1 MSPERLVGREPVLTA
16 AGSALRD
23 ALAGTGQFLLISGEA
38 GIGKTAMLA
47 ALIDRAAKE
56 CTVLR
61 GLCWEGNGA
70 PPYWPWSQVL
80 RATGRSAAE
89 LGDAGRLVETESRHT
104 ADWGADAAADA
115 QFRVFESAARC
126 LSELALDRP
135 LLVVLDDLQWADVPS
150 VQLLG
155 FLARVLTGSRVLL
168 AGAYRDSEAS
178 PELVDISSRAQHL
191 TLAGLGEMDVAAI
204 AAEITGARPSEKVN
218 SQLWRRSGGN
228 PFFVRELTRLLIA
241 QGSWTEQT
249 RIPDTVAET
258 LRRRLARLPTDCV
271 RLLDWA
277 AVVGRDID
285 TGLLANVGAATDVA
299 EAHDLLEEARR
310 AGVIVGTRDTPRFT
324 HDLYRETILLG
335 MTETARANINF
346 AVACAL
352 RARPGATART
362 ATHFLAAGP
371 AARQPAI
378 DYSIRAAREA
388 TERLGHNDAC
398 AFYLNAIQLLDI
410 SADDENDLRRGLL
423 LELAAAHDRAGDT
436 RSAEQCLRNVADNA
450 GQAADDVNYAKAVL
464 GLHSLGRRSGA
475 ASAEIL
481 DMLSAAAARLDAS
494 NGPLTLQSQV
504 AAAQAREMRHGSTHA
519 PDSPTIRAAHRAVQ
533 LATTA
538 NDAHAIAV
546 AKLALQDSMW
556 VAGSAHR
563 RLPVI
568 AEMLEAA
575 TMSGDRDLVAEA
587 HLLRAAAL
595 LELGDPTGRDELA
608 TYITLAEA
616 LGHARGRWGALTR
629 RATLAQI
636 AGRAHEAAELGEQAL
651 ELGTAIGVPD
661 AVACYCTS
669 RWSLLALGV
678 PEPHFEL
685 TTDDPLWPMFPIFRA
700 WPPAVRKD
708 LAATTAALGDF
719 SVMDIAESTGTEGL
733 AAAAVVFAVSGTT
746 AQRAWVYQRLLP
758 QAGTH
763 VLVTGCASYHAAVD
777 HHLGT
782 LAAAL
787 GDTARAEEHFR
798 AALAMHERVGAAAWT
813 RLTAQALAELAATPP
828 AFIPNEFRLVDG
840 RWQLHFHHAHAQLPD
855 SKGLHDIAILIDAN
869 GADVHVRTL
878 VGDDLPQLGADPIL
892 DDTAKTRFK
901 YRLDT
906 LAGDIQD
913 AEDAGNTGKAEHL
926 RAERDTVIHTLA
938 TAAGLGG
945 RRRRLGDQSERARK
959 TVSAR
964 VRDAVSKIDHVHPAL
979 ADHLRGALRMGTVC
993 SYAPREPTMWNLK

>member
-23 ALAGTGQFLLISGEA
+23 AVAGAGQFLLISGEA
-38 GIGKTAMLA
+38 GIGKTAMLG
-47 ALIDRAAKE
+47 ALIDRAAKD

-80 RATGRSAAE
+80 QATGRSAAE
-89 LGDAGRLVETESRHT
+89 LGDAGRLVDTESRQP

-115 QFRVFESAARC
+115 QFRVFESVARC
-126 LSELALDRP
+126 LSGLALDRP

-150 VQLLG
+150 VRLLG
-155 FLARVLTGSRVLL
+155 FLARALTGSRVLL
-168 AGAYRDSEAS
+168 AGAYRDTEAP
-178 PELVDISSRAQHL
+178 PELVDISSRAQCL
-191 TLAGLGEMDVAAI
+191 TLTGLGQMHVAAMAAAI
-204 AAEITGARPSEKVN
+204 AGARPSDQVN
-218 SQLWRRSGGN
+218 ARLWKRSGGN

-241 QGSWTEQT
+241 QGSWSEQSQ
-249 RIPDTVAET
+249 IPDTVVET
-258 LRRRLARLPTDCV
+258 LRRRLARLPTGCV
-271 RLLDWA
+271 QLLDWA
-277 AVVGRDID
+277 AVIGRDID
-285 TGLLANVGAATDVA
+285 SGLLANVGAATDVA

-310 AGVIVGTRDTPRFT
+310 AGVIVGTRDAPRFA

-335 MTETARANINF
+335 LTESDRAAINF
-346 AVACAL
+346 AVASAL
-352 RARPGATART
+352 QARPGATART

-371 AARQPAI
+371 AGRPLAI
-378 DYSIRAAREA
+378 NYSIRAAREA
-388 TERLGHNDAC
+388 TARLGHNDAC

-410 SADDENDLRRGLL
+410 GADDENDLRRGLL
-423 LELAAAHDRAGDT
+423 LELAAAHDRAGDA
-436 RSAEQCLRNVADNA
+436 RSAEQCLRDVADNA
-450 GQAADDVNYAKAVL
+450 GRIGDDVTYANAVL

-494 NGPLTLQSQV
+494 NGPLTLQSQM

-519 PDSPTIRAAHRAVQ
+519 PDSATIRTAHRAVQ
-533 LATTA
+533 LATRA

-556 VAGSAHR
+556 VAGSAQR

-568 AEMLEAA
+568 AEMLAAA
-575 TMSGDRDLVAEA
+575 TTSGDRDLVAEA

-636 AGRAHEAAELGEQAL
+636 AGRAQEAAELGEQAL

-708 LAATTAALGDF
+708 VAATTAALGDF
-719 SVMDIAESTGTEGL
+719 SVLDIAESTGTEGL
-733 AAAAVVFAVSGTT
+733 AAAAVVFAVAGTT
-746 AQRAWVYQRLLP
+746 AQRAWVYERLLP
-758 QAGTH
+758 EAGTH

-787 GDTARAEEHFR
+787 GDTARAAGHFR
-798 AALAMHERVGAAAWT
+798 AALAMHERLGAAAWT
-813 RLTAQALAELAATPP
+813 RLTVQALAELAATRPLS
-828 AFIPNEFRLVDG
+828 FPNEFRRVEG
-840 RWQLHFHHAHAQLPD
+840 RWQLRFHDVPAQLPD
-855 SKGLHDIAILIDAN
+855 SKGLHDIAMLIEAN

-878 VGDDLPQLGADPIL
+878 VGDDLPRPGADPIL
-892 DDTAKTRFK
+892 DATAKARFRK
-901 YRLDT
+901 RLDT
-906 LAGDIQD
+906 LAGDIQS
-913 AEDAGNTGKAEHL
+913 AEDAGNAGKAEHL
-926 RAERDTVIHTLA
+926 RAERDTLIHTMASA
-938 TAAGLGG
+938 TGLGG
-945 RRRRLGDQSERARK
+945 RSRRLDDRTERARK

-964 VRDAVSKIDHVHPAL
+964 VRDAVSKIDRVNPAL
-979 ADHLRGALRMGTVC
+979 ADHLRGALRMGTFC
-993 SYAPREPTMWNLK
+993 SYAPKQPATWKLN